1 MYVLFWTI
9 WSTGFLKYSGF
20 MVKTSS
26 LGTSESLESF
36 GFWPVWFSID
46 RISFAIRA
54 GVLSLPGRCL
64 STLDS
69 ADIYVFVGEARSFIS
84 LLGRVSSATT
94 FSCSLPLPQPSLSSV
109 VTPPFFFALLNWALL
124 IVCVFPR
131 VSYELTSI
139 ADFDSL
145 KLFKR
150 SFIRLWKPNG
160 LVSWISALWFAVDAP
175 SPLPA
180 GWQLRYLAAL
190 NGDKHLFYCPFSFV
204 ITNGFVF
211 SSSNSS

>member
-36 GFWPVWFSID
+36 GFWPVWFS
-46 RISFAIRA
+46 ISFAIRA

-190 NGDKHLFYCPFSFV
+190 NGDKHLFCWPFSFV

>member
-1 MYVLFWTI
+1 M
-9 WSTGFLKYSGF
+9 GFLKYSGF

-36 GFWPVWFSID
+36 GFWPVWFS
-46 RISFAIRA
+46 ISFAIRA

-109 VTPPFFFALLNWALL
+109 VTPPFFFALLYWALL

-139 ADFDSL
+139 ADLDSL
-145 KLFKR
+145 KLFMR
-150 SFIRLWKPNG
+150 SFIRL
-160 LVSWISALWFAVDAP
+160 
-175 SPLPA
+175 
-180 GWQLRYLAAL
+180 
-190 NGDKHLFYCPFSFV
+190 
-204 ITNGFVF
+204 
-211 SSSNSS
+211 